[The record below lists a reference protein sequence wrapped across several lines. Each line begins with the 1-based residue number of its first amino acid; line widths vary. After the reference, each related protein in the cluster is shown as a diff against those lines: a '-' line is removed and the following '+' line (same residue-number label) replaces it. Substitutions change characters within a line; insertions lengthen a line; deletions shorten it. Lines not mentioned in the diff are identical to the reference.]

1 MTYMIGK
8 VTHMAH
14 VSDSRFTA
22 TLGKVKPGLAVFLRD
37 VIRVYCTANGA

>member
-14 VSDSRFTA
+14 VGDSRFSA
-22 TLGKVKPGLAVFLRD
+22 TYDKVWPGLATFFRD
-37 VIRVYCTANGA
+37 AMKVYCTANGA